1 MASIERESYLL
12 QNLKVDI
19 EISPDLKKLM
29 EQHADIAP
37 TAIKLGLRR
46 VTREGSKQIK
56 AKVRSLGL
64 VKSGTLAK
72 SIRGST
78 TNTKSYIGTKL
89 WYAHFLE
96 GGTDPHLIK
105 PQKKSGHKYLRL
117 GGYYRPIFAKSVNH
131 PGIKAYKFTETT
143 FNQMQTS
150 GQVNSLFAQGVREA
164 IEVLSK

>member
-1 MASIERESYLL
+1 MPSIERESYLL

-19 EISPDLKKLM
+19 NISPDLQRLM
-29 EQHADIAP
+29 DQHAEIAP
-37 TAIKLGLRR
+37 TAIKLGLRK
-46 VTREGSKQIK
+46 VTREGSKQVK

-78 TNTKSYIGTKL
+78 TNRKSFIGTKL

-96 GGTDPHLIK
+96 GGTEPHVIIPRK
-105 PQKKSGHKYLRL
+105 RGGQKYLYWRGL
-117 GGYYRPIFAKSVNH
+117 RPPGVKMVNH
-131 PGIKAYKFTETT
+131 PGNKEYKFTEST

-150 GQVNSLFAQGVREA
+150 GQVNSLFAQGVQEA
-164 IEVLSK
+164 IEELSK